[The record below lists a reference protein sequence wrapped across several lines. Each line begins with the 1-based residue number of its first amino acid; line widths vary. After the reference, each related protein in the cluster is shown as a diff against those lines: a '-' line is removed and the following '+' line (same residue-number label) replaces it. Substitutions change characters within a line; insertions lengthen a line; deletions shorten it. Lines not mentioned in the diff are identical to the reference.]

1 VGYFV
6 IALGAIILI
15 SNIATFTGSSWSG
28 NQRSRSI
35 NGIRRRKDDESDAAW
50 EAGIKLYLPFSIAV
64 GIIGVVG
71 GVIGLF
77 MGEWEFVVLG
87 ITLVLMILVAV
98 VGAVLFD
105 RRVKRE
111 ARREAGGGS

>member
-1 VGYFV
+1 MGYFV

-15 SNIATFTGSSWSG
+15 SNFTTLT
-28 NQRSRSI
+28 RSPRPTNI
-35 NGIRRRKDDESDAAW
+35 NGLRRRKDGESDAAW
-50 EAGIKLYLPFSIAV
+50 EAGLRLYLPFSIAV
-64 GIIGVVG
+64 GIIGIGG

-87 ITLVLMILVAV
+87 ITLVLMILVAIA
-98 VGAVLFD
+98 GAVLFD